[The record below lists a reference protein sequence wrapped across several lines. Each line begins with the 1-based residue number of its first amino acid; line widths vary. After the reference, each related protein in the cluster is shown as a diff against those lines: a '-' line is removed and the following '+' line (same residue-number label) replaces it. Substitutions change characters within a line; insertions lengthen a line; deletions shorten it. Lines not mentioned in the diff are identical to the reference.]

1 MAVFLHHYVQC
12 SLSYRQQHFVFMSL
26 LLQLRKPWHWR
37 GAKGSCR
44 IWLWLCIVMKL
55 YAKHLTEVA
64 ALITNNKTAFSLRIV
79 RKFSL
84 DKPDS
89 CGCSSS
95 PSFYYWYPLGILFKV
110 ASRNNFSTK
119 QYRKTVPPKQTE
131 RFMLRFLSEVESSV
145 VTINE
150 SVSYSCMIQKSRV
163 RQLSLLHGIMS
174 VLYFI
179 KEEYV
184 KHPCLMS
191 N

>member
-1 MAVFLHHYVQC
+1 
-12 SLSYRQQHFVFMSL
+12 
-26 LLQLRKPWHWR
+26 
-37 GAKGSCR
+37 
-44 IWLWLCIVMKL
+44 MKL

-64 ALITNNKTAFSLRIV
+64 ALTTNNKIVFCLRVV
-79 RKFSL
+79 RKCSL

-95 PSFYYWYPLGILFKV
+95 PSFYYLYPLGILFKV
-110 ASRNNFSTK
+110 ASRNSFSTK

-131 RFMLRFLSEVESSV
+131 SFMLRFLSEVESSV
-145 VTINE
+145 VKING
-150 SVSYSCMIQKSRV
+150 SVSYSCVIQNSRV
-163 RQLSLLHGIMS
+163 RQLSLLRGIMS